1 MGKEPH
7 FDESNIQATLH
18 PPDKDYGFMK
28 IEEPKT
34 PFEAYE
40 SEAEEHEDLDPH
52 LLAARIAAE
61 GNKGPRP
68 RRISEPSADPE
79 DLELLSPDERE
90 KRRSFEAKR
99 KKHYNEF
106 YAVKMARQLMAEND
120 DDDDAADDGA
130 VDAAEK
136 SKSCDSSHSPMDT
149 GPESQI

>member
-1 MGKEPH
+1 MILLKVICYVNVENH
-7 FDESNIQATLH
+7 FLTFTKHKTFTRTML
-18 PPDKDYGFMK
+18 G
-28 IEEPKT
+28 T
-34 PFEAYE
+34 PFPYFLF
-40 SEAEEHEDLDPH
+40 SSSLCILNDLFS
-52 LLAARIAAE
+52 
-61 GNKGPRP
+61 G
-68 RRISEPSADPE
+68 
-79 DLELLSPDERE
+79 
-90 KRRSFEAKR
+90 